1 MLVVSLPCKCAY
13 TEKTQVYLI
22 VYMLDTK
29 NIVLFMLI
37 IILGILIGDIY
48 FLNLQ
53 ISNLLQILN
62 DQSIKIDNLE
72 KTIQIESTKSDL
84 NQLPI
89 KMILGAVVVM
99 GLTVVFLVYGGFD
112 TAAIADSLNISSNQ
126 VVELLNNQ
134 INTERQ
140 HFLTIIQNEKVMNS
154 GILGHIDVCVNKLES
169 KLKVLSSNVLNN
181 STSTNFN
188 DMLSYVGKK
197 APVWK

>member
-1 MLVVSLPCKCAY
+1 
-13 TEKTQVYLI
+13 
-22 VYMLDTK
+22 MLDTK

-72 KTIQIESTKSDL
+72 KTIRIESTKSDL

-169 KLKVLSSNVLNN
+169 KLKVLSSNALNN

-188 DMLSYVGKK
+188 DMLSYVGEK